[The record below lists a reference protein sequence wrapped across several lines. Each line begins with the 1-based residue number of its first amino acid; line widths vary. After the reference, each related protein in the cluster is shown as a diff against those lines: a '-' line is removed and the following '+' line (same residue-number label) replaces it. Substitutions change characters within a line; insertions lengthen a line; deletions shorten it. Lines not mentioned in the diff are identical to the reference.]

1 MVGLGRLQGLKPG
14 GGTRHCGREKTHGA
28 LARRDVTRLR
38 AQMAEHDK
46 RARRHAVSRGCRVVV
61 PRLGPVDKLLAFP
74 RILDNGALLFFS
86 GTVFEAGAHGVSE
99 PVGGTAAPPPDL
111 VIVPGL
117 AFDRA
122 GVRLGRGKGYY
133 DRWLEANPAV
143 RTLGVC
149 FKFQVLER
157 IPAEPHDV
165 CVNAILTE
173 DGFIWP

>member
-1 MVGLGRLQGLKPG
+1 MREAGRDSAARASASEQI
-14 GGTRHCGREKTHGA
+14 RHH
-28 LARRDVTRLR
+28 LR
-38 AQMAEHDK
+38 KAEIWK
-46 RARRHAVSRGCRVVV
+46 AARVVFGFV
-61 PRLGPVDKLLAFP
+61 ALPSEPDWLGEGPVDKLLAFP